1 MQWTEKC
8 DETHINVKGEISNVI
23 FPQGVLLAI
32 RITRLS
38 LNQIY
43 ISMCLQ
49 NRTQPMHWIPSITL
63 SFWIISQHWISKCV
77 NNIWHVD
84 LFDIRN
90 GISICTCFLISCL
103 KCVYFELNQ
112 YIRFTFPPS
121 KIILFPFSWRFYSF
135 YRDGI
140 G

>member
-43 ISMCLQ
+43 ISMCIK
-49 NRTQPMHWIPSITL
+49 NRTQPMHWIPSL
-63 SFWIISQHWISKCV
+63 ALWFWILSMILNFEMTW
-77 NNIWHVD
+77 
-84 LFDIRN
+84 LFIPH
-90 GISICTCFLISCL
+90 I
-103 KCVYFELNQ
+103 
-112 YIRFTFPPS
+112 FTIKRLS
-121 KIILFPFSWRFYSF
+121 
-135 YRDGI
+135 
-140 G
+140 